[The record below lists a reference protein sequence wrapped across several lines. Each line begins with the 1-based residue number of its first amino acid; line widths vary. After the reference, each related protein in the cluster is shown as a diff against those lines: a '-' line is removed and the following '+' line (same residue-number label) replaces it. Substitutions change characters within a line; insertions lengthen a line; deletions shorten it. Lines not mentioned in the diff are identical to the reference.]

1 MGNNTPITAATNVQ
15 LLKMHGDPGDTCGIL
30 EVWVA
35 PRAGFL
41 TCRAFDWRD
50 AARRAEHAARE
61 MALRTSAGTSYR
73 YRHCVEDQRRASSN
87 SRKMNDEIRPTC
99 AILRAPQGPQAV
111 RPSSWGISMSPST
124 GYRCTQVVGSREG
137 DEGKGARLQAQATS
151 NNEVVMRQC
160 GH

>member
-1 MGNNTPITAATNVQ
+1 VGNNTPITAATNVQ
-15 LLKMHGDPGDTCGIL
+15 LLKMHGDPGDTCGIR

-73 YRHCVEDQRRASSN
+73 YRYRHCVEDQRRANSN

-99 AILRAPQGPQAV
+99 AILRAPQGPQACKALQLGDFIV
-111 RPSSWGISMSPST
+111 TW
-124 GYRCTQVVGSREG
+124 YRVSVHTGSRESG
-137 DEGKGARLQAQATS
+137 GRRREGARLQAHTGY
-151 NNEVVMRQC
+151 R
-160 GH
+160 